1 MITIPRYYY
10 LGEPNDTMRDPRRLY
25 VAQSIMEVWG
35 RFSTINAPQTLTLL
49 MWGHDFQ
56 LLAAKNIYKELKDHE
71 EWYRRELRGIEDKFG
86 FEDETRHTPGLIQ
99 TLIIA
104 RKLHIQELNEIA
116 KIKLEQIALKALKGQ
131 NQ

>member
-10 LGEPNDTMRDPRRLY
+10 LGEPQDTMRDPRLLMTSPSMHLLP
-25 VAQSIMEVWG
+25 VSGPLDWFDG
-35 RFSTINAPQTLTLL
+35 TLTLI
-49 MWGHDFQ
+49 MWDQ
-56 LLAAKNIYKELKDHE
+56 DYNLIVAKDVSKELKDHE

-104 RKLHIQELNEIA
+104 RKLHIQELNEIV
-116 KIKLEQIALKALKGQ
+116 KIKLEQIALKALKEQ
-131 NQ
+131 SQ